1 MFHNAL
7 LVQRSATEHGVYKIN
22 QVENPALCGNKS
34 KDRMP
39 FSLTTGIFTV
49 SGSLHTT
56 TLEMEATLAVYKM
69 DMGTL
74 YGYAN
79 HGVKVDIDL
88 NMVKGHIELRLT
100 SLDELWLH
108 IDTKVLQVTEQ
119 GLGEFIEYKKAH
131 LIQELPGIRCA
142 PWVSDGV
149 NL

>member
-1 MFHNAL
+1 MAL
-7 LVQRSATEHGVYKIN
+7 AWFPKAFADLMVLKQ
-22 QVENPALCGNKS
+22 
-34 KDRMP
+34 
-39 FSLTTGIFTV
+39 V

-69 DMGTL
+69 DMGIL

-79 HGVKVDIDL
+79 HGIKVDIDL
-88 NMVKGHIELRLT
+88 NMVKGRIELRLT
-100 SLDELWLH
+100 GLDELWLH
-108 IDTKVLQVTEQ
+108 IDTKVLQVAEQ